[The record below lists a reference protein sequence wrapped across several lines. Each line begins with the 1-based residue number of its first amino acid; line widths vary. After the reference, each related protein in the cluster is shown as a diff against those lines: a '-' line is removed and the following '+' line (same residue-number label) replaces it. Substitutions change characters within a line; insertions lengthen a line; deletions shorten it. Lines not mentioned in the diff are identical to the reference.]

1 MFLLGKKYTAKRS
14 LTMSLASELSKNLNF
29 LHLLAR
35 YGLLEIFLIEVL
47 KDEKNKEIALSTQRQ
62 EALLRDFKYK
72 NEIDNPRKMKEY
84 CRTHLLSENDLKYS
98 IEKEE
103 RTKNY
108 CNKYFSPDI
117 ETKSLSQNK
126 IDETVSYS
134 LLRVSEEGLA
144 NELYLQLTEE
154 NANLKDLI
162 NKYSEGPEKKSDGII
177 GPSPITKSHPILVK
191 QLRSAKQGQLLKPFK
206 IENWWL
212 IVRLESFEPVSVDGF
227 ITANKSYELYQ
238 NWLSS
243 EALKLRL
250 SIKDGVDDESNFYS
264 GETIL

>member
-1 MFLLGKKYTAKRS
+1 
-14 LTMSLASELSKNLNF
+14 MSLASELSKNLNF

-47 KDEKNKEIALSTQRQ
+47 KDEKNKAIALSTQRQ

-108 CNKYFSPDI
+108 CNKFFSPDI

-126 IDETVSYS
+126 IDATVSYS

-191 QLRSAKQGQLLKPFK
+191 QLRSAEQGKLLKPFK

-212 IVRLESFEPVSVDGF
+212 IVRLESFVLAPVDRF
-227 ITANKSYELYQ
+227 ILENKNYEIYQ
-238 NWLSS
+238 NGLLS
-243 EALKLRL
+243 EASEICLSLKNNAN
-250 SIKDGVDDESNFYS
+250 DESYFYS
-264 GETIL
+264 REISL